1 LGNTWIAVLVY
12 KPIHVCRPS
21 SDISYESTCGYHRNI
36 LSSFHSSWTLTY
48 RLKI

>member
-21 SDISYESTCGYHRNI
+21 SDIS
-36 LSSFHSSWTLTY
+36 
-48 RLKI
+48 